1 MSLRSEKVASVIKKI
16 ISLAVSKLA
25 NENNFGL
32 ASVSMVKLS
41 KDLRVANI
49 YVNLLCFEQANNETK
64 SKQFMELLKTKN
76 GMLRSIVAKEI
87 RMRSTPELRFFYDDT
102 LEQLEQI
109 ENLLNKVKKEAPY
122 KEDYGDESVYNEKS
136 NK

>member
-41 KDLRVANI
+41 KDLRVASI
-49 YVNLLCFEQANNETK
+49 YINLLCFEQANNETK

-76 GMLRSIVAKEI
+76 GMLRSIVAKEV

-102 LEQLEQI
+102 LEQIEHI
-109 ENLLNKVKKEAPY
+109 ENLLNKVKTEAPY
-122 KEDYGDESVYNEKS
+122 KEDYGDESVYNEK
-136 NK
+136 N